1 MPKALC
7 ITGMVIS
14 ILLAILFF
22 TDLLGGWFFPTLAPF
37 GGASYKSWMGI
48 WFLLCAAVLGWLSWT
63 TLKEQ

>member
-14 ILLAILFF
+14 ILLAILFLA
-22 TDLLGGWFFPTLAPF
+22 DLLGGMFFPALAPF
-37 GGASYKSWMGI
+37 GGASYTGWMGI
-48 WFLLCAAVLGWLSWT
+48 WFLICAAALGYLSWA